1 VSKERAR
8 RREERE
14 REAAI
19 RRAAHAAEQERRERQ
34 AARRQAMQRRRAKL
48 GLGRV
53 GRPGGSLARRR
64 RSQHVVTLL
73 ILGGFVL
80 LAFVLRPDWPARLV
94 AVIVAVLAYPVL
106 RTLLFRR
113 V

>member
-1 VSKERAR
+1 MSKERAR

-14 REAAI
+14 REAAVK
-19 RRAAHAAEQERRERQ
+19 RAAHAAQQERRERQ
-34 AARRQAMQRRRAKL
+34 AARRQALQRRRERL

-53 GRPGGSLARRR
+53 GRPGGTLARRR
-64 RSQHVVTLL
+64 RRQHLVTLL
-73 ILGGFVL
+73 VLVGFVV
-80 LAFVLRPDWPARLV
+80 LAFVVRPDWPTRLV